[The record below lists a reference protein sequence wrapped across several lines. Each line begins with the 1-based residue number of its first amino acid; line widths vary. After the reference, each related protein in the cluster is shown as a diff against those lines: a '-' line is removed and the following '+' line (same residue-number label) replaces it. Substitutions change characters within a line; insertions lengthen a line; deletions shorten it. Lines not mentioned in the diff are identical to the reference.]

1 MRAAVSEINRAGHPA
16 LGSGCV
22 SMDTA
27 TAEYPQPV
35 AGIGG
40 GDQGKLPPW
49 VSSSAAYRPA
59 PLPLPRNR
67 RRPRLLI
74 ILLIGLVMVTLLAV
88 SHVWRAA
95 SALPWAPATASPG
108 WTRPAGSPLRAP
120 STAAPPVTLPT
131 VTSEGIDLSAL
142 AARVNPAV
150 VDINTEL
157 SVPNGRG
164 AGTGIVLSPSGE
176 VLTNNHVIN
185 GASSITATD
194 VGNGQ
199 TYPATVVGYDRD
211 HDIAVLQLQGASGLP
226 TAAIGDSNE
235 VAVGAAIAAIG
246 NAGGRGGTPSV
257 APGTV
262 SALDQTV
269 TVTDDITGTAHQL
282 AGLIQVAADV
292 QPGDSG
298 GPLVNTAGQVI
309 GIDTAGSAGSR
320 WQPSGGDGLAIPI
333 NDAIAISKQIQSGTA
348 STAIHI
354 GATGVLGILVQ
365 DSAGQAAPRHRSW
378 GGYGAVSSGAH
389 LAGVMPG
396 SPAEQVGLSAGDTI
410 VSTGATTV
418 DSPATLTTLLT
429 DHHPGDTI
437 RLTWLDVAGQS
448 HTAAVRL
455 VAGPPN

>member
-1 MRAAVSEINRAGHPA
+1 MSEINRAGNPA
-16 LGSGCV
+16 LESGWV
-22 SMDTA
+22 NAERA
-27 TAEYPQPV
+27 TVEYPQPV
-35 AGIGG
+35 AGTDC
-40 GDQGKLPPW
+40 GDRWEPPPW
-49 VSSSAAYRPA
+49 LSSSVAYRPA
-59 PLPLPRNR
+59 PLRPPRNGR
-67 RRPRLLI
+67 PPRLLI
-74 ILLIGLVMVTLLAV
+74 MLLVGLVIMILLGV
-88 SHVWRAA
+88 SHVWGAA
-95 SALPWAPATASPG
+95 SALVWAPSTASPE
-108 WTRPAGSPLRAP
+108 WTPPAGSQPWAP
-120 STAAPPVTLPT
+120 STAAAPAIPPAA
-131 VTSEGIDLSAL
+131 TSGEVNPSAL
-142 AARVNPAV
+142 AAGVDPAV

-157 SVPNGRG
+157 SVPNGQG

-185 GASSITATD
+185 GATSITATD

-211 HDIAVLQLQGASGLP
+211 HDIAVLQLRGATGLHI
-226 TAAIGDSNE
+226 AAIGDSSG

-262 SALDQTV
+262 SALNQTV
-269 TVTDDITGTAHQL
+269 TVTDDITGSAQQL

-333 NDAIAISKQIQSGTA
+333 NDAIAISKKIQTGAA
-348 STAIHI
+348 STAVHI
-354 GATGVLGILVQ
+354 GATGVLGVLVQ
-365 DSAGQAAPRHRSW
+365 DPAGRTAPGHRSW
-378 GGYGAVSSGAH
+378 GGRGYRAVSSGAH

-410 VSTGATTV
+410 VSAGATTV
-418 DSPATLTTLLT
+418 DSSATLTTLLT
-429 DHHPGDTI
+429 GYHPGDTL

-448 HTAAVRL
+448 HTATVRL
-455 VAGPPN
+455 MPGPPN